1 MLTSTG
7 VYACCMMAPMLSSL
21 PDPANPVQND
31 AAVPVAPKRSLYW
44 TTAGVALVL
53 LACSSARHNLFQS
66 TAFDLGIFDQAVY
79 LISSGV
85 EPIVSLIRFH
95 VLGDHAAFVLYP
107 LALLYKI
114 FPSVYWLL
122 AVQAI
127 ALALGGIPI
136 WHLAIQSGLHRAQA
150 YALSWLYWLYP
161 VVFNLNLFDFHP
173 EVIALPALLGAIWA
187 ARQRRIWSFLA
198 AITLILACKA
208 VLSLTVVALGVW
220 LLLEQP
226 SKRFGAIA
234 LGIGI
239 AWFLLSTQVIIPKF
253 SGDEPAAVG
262 RYSYLGNSVPEI
274 ARNLLLHP
282 DLVLRYLFSRAN
294 AEYLL
299 LLLVPFAWAL
309 SPRYLLPMLGAM
321 PTLLL
326 NLMTDY
332 SAQKD
337 LIHQY
342 ALPMLPFFWVAMMGA
357 IAAKKSWFQRPQAML
372 IWAIVIFVALA
383 KPVPFGLHYLTELDT
398 WQATRQ
404 AVTRVQ
410 SSRTDPLGGVLVSA
424 QIAPH
429 LTHRSLVTLALDDT
443 AEIPLEPY
451 TYVLLNQTHPGWQ
464 SSPITVQRLTQ
475 RLQTAPDWR
484 LDYQQDG
491 VILFVKTSQ
500 LPRVEQ

>member
-1 MLTSTG
+1 MF
-7 VYACCMMAPMLSSL
+7 SSL
-21 PDPANPVQND
+21 SDPANLVQND
-31 AAVPVAPKRSLYW
+31 AAASVTPKKSLYW

-53 LACSSARHNLFQS
+53 LVCSSARHNLFQS
-66 TAFDLGIFDQAVY
+66 SAFDLGIFDQAVY

-85 EPIVSLIRFH
+85 DPIVSIIGFH
-95 VLGDHAAFVLYP
+95 ALGDHAAFVLYP

-114 FPSVYWLL
+114 FPSVYWLF
-122 AVQAI
+122 AVQAL

-136 WHLAIQSGLHRAQA
+136 WHLAIQAGLKRAQA

-173 EVIALPALLGAIWA
+173 EVIALPALFGAILA
-187 ARQRRIWSFLA
+187 ARQRRVWRFLA

-208 VLSLTVVALGVW
+208 VLSLTVMALGVW

-226 SKRFGAIA
+226 KKRFGAIA
-234 LGIGI
+234 LSVGI
-239 AWFLLSTQVIIPKF
+239 AYFLLSTQVIIPTF
-253 SGDEPAAVG
+253 SGGEPAAVG

-274 ARNLLLHP
+274 AQNLLLHP
-282 DLVLRYLFSRAN
+282 GLVLRYLFSWDN

-309 SPRYLLPMLGAM
+309 SPRHLLPLVGAM

-342 ALPMLPFFWVAMMGA
+342 ALPMLPFFWVAMMEA
-357 IAAKKSWFQRPQAML
+357 IAAKKSWFQRPRTML
-372 IWAIVIFVALA
+372 IWAIIIFVALA
-383 KPVPFGLHYLTELDT
+383 KPGHFGSRYLAELDT

-410 SSRTDPLGGVLVSA
+410 SSRLDPLGGVLVGSQMA
-424 QIAPH
+424 SH
-429 LTHRSLVTLALDDT
+429 LTHRPLVTLATDGT
-443 AEIPLEPY
+443 AELLLEPY
-451 TYVLLNQTHPGWQ
+451 RYVLLNQTHPGWQ
-464 SSPITVQRLTQ
+464 SSPTTVQRLIQ
-475 RLQTAPDWR
+475 RLQSEPDWR

-500 LPRVEQ
+500 LPGVEQ